1 MKAPV
6 CPGGTRYTH
15 PACRVHALPFHAE
28 KDGLRCGLP
37 VPRLPMIQRQS
48 PPRQNVPAN
57 GHKAQKSAISGLR
70 RQSRAR
76 PRTQATPGMAHTI
89 DTGWKRTI
97 SHLETPT
104 DLGPGHGSPRS
115 PGPRRRPSDPR
126 ERHARTRRCFSPRNR
141 VLSRRRRR
149 PKKKTRQEMGVGVK
163 ESPLVTELR
172 EKSRPGV
179 VAQLGERIH
188 GMDEVR
194 GSIPLDST

>member
-97 SHLETPT
+97 SHLETPA
-104 DLGPGHGSPRS
+104 DLGPGHGSVRS
-115 PGPRRRPSDPR
+115 PAPRRRPSGPR
-126 ERHARTRRCFSPRNR
+126 ERHAGTATVLFPQKPRSFAPTTASEKKDETRDGGGG
-141 VLSRRRRR
+141 
-149 PKKKTRQEMGVGVK
+149 K
-163 ESPLVTELR
+163 
-172 EKSRPGV
+172 
-179 VAQLGERIH
+179 GEPARH
-188 GMDEVR
+188 GT
-194 GSIPLDST
+194 P